1 MLLQTISRLPGRFR
15 RLWMLPQAAMALRCA
30 GALVMGALL
39 AGAGVTELPVPL
51 ALAWLSAQTFGAEA
65 VCAYLG
71 TAAGLLLRW
80 PLNDALEPLAAG
92 FLMLAGL
99 GLFRGLLPQERR
111 WFLPA
116 ASAALYA
123 VVGLVFLLQGP
134 LQPFEAA
141 FFCLRLALLAAGCAA
156 FCGNFAPQALVLAAI
171 AGGCRWMLPA
181 GLPLGAL
188 LAACAVCC
196 TLDSPYFLQ
205 SAVLCALVLDLCWQP
220 PLSATLVFS
229 AAALVAHAIPFQSR
243 LGRGL
248 LFSCICSVCILLAG
262 GLAPRLILTTL
273 GGALCAAAIPETL
286 LARIFPLLGWQG
298 ETDAAFGPAA
308 ELLTELAADLA
319 RSAPVGAQRTS
330 AAETQ
335 RRARRAEAREIL
347 AEQYRILSRLLTAGM
362 QTQRSEPARFVPEV
376 ETVSHACGEISGDRT
391 LSFRCGEWFYAL
403 LCDGMGTGPEAAEAA
418 GQAASLLRHLI
429 EAGFDAQDAMQM
441 LNALYILRGDGVFST
456 VDLAQVSLCT
466 GEGYLHKWGAAPSYL
481 RQARGVQKIGT
492 ASPPP
497 GLGVGET
504 HEAWCAKLS
513 LRQKQTL
520 VLVSDGVGETDVL
533 DGLHTDAP
541 LRILAAG
548 IVNRG
553 QPEEADDRSAVLLRL
568 RPIRPQHKHST
579 RAVHFLS
586 KLR

>member
-1 MLLQTISRLPGRFR
+1 MLLQTISRLPGRIR
-15 RLWMLPQAAMALRCA
+15 RLRTVPLAALALRCA
-30 GALVMGALL
+30 GALAMGALL

-51 ALAWLSAQTFGAEA
+51 ALAWLSTQTFGAEA

-99 GLFRGLLPQERR
+99 GLFRGLLPRERR

-141 FFCLRLALLAAGCAA
+141 FFCFRLALLAAGSAA
-156 FCGNFAPQALVLAAI
+156 FCGDFAPQALVLAAI

-181 GLPLGAL
+181 GLPLGAV

-196 TLDSPYFLQ
+196 TLDSGDFLR
-205 SAVLCALVLDLCWQP
+205 SAVLCGLALDLCWQP
-220 PLSATLVFS
+220 PLSATLIFS
-229 AAALVAHAIPFQSR
+229 AAALGAHAVPFRSR

-273 GGALCAAAIPETL
+273 GGALCAAAVPETL
-286 LARIFPLLGWQG
+286 LARSFPLLERQ
-298 ETDAAFGPAA
+298 EAADADFGPAA
-308 ELLTELAADLA
+308 ELLAGLAADLA
-319 RSAPVGAQRTS
+319 RPAPAGATRMSAS
-330 AAETQ
+330 ETQ

-347 AEQYRILSRLLTAGM
+347 AEQYRILARLLTTGVQA
-362 QTQRSEPARFVPEV
+362 QRGERARFTPEV
-376 ETVSHACGEISGDRT
+376 ETAARACGDVSGDCM

-403 LCDGMGTGPEAAEAA
+403 LCDGMGTGPEAAKAS
-418 GQAASLLRHLI
+418 GQAASLLRRLI
-429 EAGFDAQDAMQM
+429 EAGFDAQDAMQT

-456 VDLAQVSLCT
+456 VDLVQVSLCS

-481 RQARGVQKIGT
+481 RQGRGVQKIGT

-513 LRQKQTL
+513 LQQKQTL

-541 LRILAAG
+541 LRTLAAG
-548 IVNRG
+548 IVNRSHPG
-553 QPEEADDRSAVLLRL
+553 EADDRSAILLRL
-568 RPIRPQHKHST
+568 RPVRPQHKHST
-579 RAVHFLS
+579 RAAHFLS